1 MCPSL
6 VGDPLPSTHALL
18 ACPPLLPVARCLPV
32 AHPFFQQILP
42 VLLTSL
48 WPGEQ
53 PEASFVILA
62 VCCQAALFSL
72 SGLSGI

>member
-1 MCPSL
+1 MACLSRMRGDGRCAGPLLLSHSCLSMPSL
-6 VGDPLPSTHALL
+6 PAHLCSFFAQYLL
-18 ACPPLLPVARCLPV
+18 V
-32 AHPFFQQILP
+32 AHLFFLGEHILP

-62 VCCQAALFSL
+62 V
-72 SGLSGI
+72 